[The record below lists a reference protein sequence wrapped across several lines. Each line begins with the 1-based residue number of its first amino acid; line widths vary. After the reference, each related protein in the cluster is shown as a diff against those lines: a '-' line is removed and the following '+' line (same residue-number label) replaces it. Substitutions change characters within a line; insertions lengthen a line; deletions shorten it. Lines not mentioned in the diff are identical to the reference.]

1 MVCIICQIYF
11 DFHLRDEG
19 PSCLKGAACG
29 CVNTMIYK
37 KCLSNILNYF
47 LKDKV
52 LKSSTVIL
60 LGGGGGGRRGGGGGG
75 GPQTSF
81 SRNLLSLLKW
91 EIYRGWLH

>member
-1 MVCIICQIYF
+1 MVCIICQIYL

-19 PSCLKGAACG
+19 SSYLKGAACE
-29 CVNTMIYK
+29 CVKTTIYK
-37 KCLSNILNYF
+37 KCLSNIFNYF

-60 LGGGGGGRRGGGGGG
+60 LGGGGGEREGGGG

-81 SRNLLSLLKW
+81 SRNFLNLLKW
-91 EIYRGWLH
+91 EIYRGLLH